1 MKKLITALFLVL
13 ATAVWAGDFEA
24 GAAAA
29 EKGDYKTAFS
39 FFKKGAKQGDSAAQY
54 NLGRMYH
61 TGEGVLQDYAE
72 AVRWYKL
79 AAAQGVSNAQHNL
92 ASMYYDGKGV
102 VQDYAEAVR
111 LYKLAAKQG
120 DSAAQHN
127 LASMYDDGKGVL
139 QDYLQ
144 AHMWINLAAVSG
156 KKESQKARDGIATK
170 MTSQQ
175 IGKAQAMAKKC
186 LASKYKDCD

>member
-92 ASMYYDGKGV
+92 ASMY
-102 VQDYAEAVR
+102 
-111 LYKLAAKQG
+111 
-120 DSAAQHN
+120 
-127 LASMYDDGKGVL
+127 DDGKGVL